1 MVTQLSKS
9 QNLIFNTDT
18 HEYTTPDG
26 VRVPS
31 VSEIIRSSDSFY
43 SFGSQSFQAH
53 RDRGTELHEA
63 LFNSHHYKG
72 LFAQSIPDSEVGW
85 YILKWLEIQ
94 EVEGIVPI
102 EGEKIVG
109 SEELGHAG
117 RLDLR
122 ALVRGKKALLDFK
135 TGKSMDNTYTAVQL
149 SGYAIAE
156 GDIEEIYGLCIHP
169 EVNKKG
175 YRLKLLPDMKEVFER
190 LKREYY
196 LRRDKIFD
204 PNIKDMP
211 F

>member
-1 MVTQLSKS
+1 MS
-9 QNLIFNTDT
+9 LIFNKDT
-18 HEYTTPDG
+18 REYIAPSG
-26 VRVPS
+26 AVIPS
-31 VSEIIRSSDSFY
+31 VTTIIRSSELFY
-43 SFGSQSFQAH
+43 GFHNQTDNTK
-53 RDRGTELHEA
+53 RDRGIELHEA

-85 YILKWLEIQ
+85 YIRKWLEIQ
-94 EVEGIVPI
+94 EVEGIVPL

-122 ALVRGKKALLDFK
+122 ALVKGKKALLDFK
-135 TGKSMDNTYTAVQL
+135 TGKSMDNTYTAIQL

-175 YRLKLLPDMKEVFER
+175 YRLKLLPDMREVFED

-196 LRRDKIFD
+196 LRDRIFD
-204 PNIKDMP
+204 IGDMP

>member
-1 MVTQLSKS
+1 MA
-9 QNLIFNTDT
+9 NLIFNRKTK
-18 HEYTTPDG
+18 EYIAPSG
-26 VRVPS
+26 AVVPS
-31 VSEIIRSSDSFY
+31 VTTIIRSSEFY
-43 SFGSQSFQAH
+43 YHFGNSENTEA
-53 RDRGTELHEA
+53 RDRGSLLHQV
-63 LFNSHHYKG
+63 LYDSHTFKG
-72 LFAQSIPDSEVGW
+72 LFETEGDGEIGW
-85 YILKWLEIQ
+85 YLKKWKEIREIEQ
-94 EVEGIVPI
+94 IVPI

-135 TGKSMDNTYTAVQL
+135 TGKSMDNTYTAIQL

-175 YRLKLLPDMKEVFER
+175 YRLKLLPDMREVFEG

-196 LRRDKIFD
+196 LRDRIFD
-204 PNIKDMP
+204 IGDMP